1 MERTIVT
8 EPYVPG
14 SIGRAMR
21 LHLWLGWLAVYLT
34 CFWVGQAVMSLA
46 PSDPGLAVV
55 DCRGIIPDAGV
66 TEARLQHAQITSE
79 KTAAPAAIKMSPPKP
94 CWVMER
100 HRQPSCAG

>member
-1 MERTIVT
+1 MMERTIVT

-55 DCRGIIPDAGV
+55 DAEYVTWAGYASV
-66 TEARLQHAQITSE
+66 SSTM
-79 KTAAPAAIKMSPPKP
+79 PA
-94 CWVMER
+94 
-100 HRQPSCAG
+100 